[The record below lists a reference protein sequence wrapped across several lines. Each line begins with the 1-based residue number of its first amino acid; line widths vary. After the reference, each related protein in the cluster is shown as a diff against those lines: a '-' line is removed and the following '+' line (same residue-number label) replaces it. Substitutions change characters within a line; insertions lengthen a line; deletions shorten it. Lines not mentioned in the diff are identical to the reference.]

1 MSEPLS
7 CRFFAFWWDANIQL
21 TLHSNCSCLD
31 FCFYSKETI
40 NKRRGSQDVPIISCL
55 KLHFYPGYFCSLK
68 EPNSKWEYFVSKYEV
83 VSSLCGWI
91 NVLKYLC
98 WTRQVHFLNSCTTQF
113 RIVPRWSR
121 TSLFR
126 ARRMDLSKV
135 SVQSLFRRT
144 VVPAATV
151 WTYHNLLSF
160 KLHPNGTCYF
170 LIFHIFIL
178 HQRPFTLL
186 FSGRDGRE
194 GRNGME

>member
-7 CRFFAFWWDANIQL
+7 CRFFSFWWHANIQL
-21 TLHSNCSCLD
+21 TLHSNARVLKL
-31 FCFYSKETI
+31 CFYSKETF
-40 NKRRGSQDVPIISCL
+40 NKRRGSQDVPTISCL
-55 KLHFYPGYFCSLK
+55 KLHFYPECFCSLK
-68 EPNSKWEYFVSKYEV
+68 EPNGKWEYFVSKYEV

-98 WTRQVHFLNSCTTQF
+98 WTRQVYFLNSCTTQF

-160 KLHPNGTCYF
+160 KLHPTGIC
-170 LIFHIFIL
+170 
-178 HQRPFTLL
+178 
-186 FSGRDGRE
+186 
-194 GRNGME
+194 